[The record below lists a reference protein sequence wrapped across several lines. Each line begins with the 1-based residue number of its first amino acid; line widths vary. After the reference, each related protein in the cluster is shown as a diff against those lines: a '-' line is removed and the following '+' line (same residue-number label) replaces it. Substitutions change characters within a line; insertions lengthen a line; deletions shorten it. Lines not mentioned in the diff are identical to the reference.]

1 MRLIDADALYRKTAE
16 WEEEAMQ
23 IVNKA
28 SETEADGFNWI
39 RWSTILGERSAFK
52 HDIADA
58 PAVDAEPVRHGRW
71 IYKPAWSNADW
82 GVYLCSECN
91 KPYWWNT
98 DHYCPNCG
106 AKMDGGGEEDETD

>member
-1 MRLIDADALYRKTAE
+1 MADRLISADALQEWIWNYLSVFKRYDWRDILQIIRK
-16 WEEEAMQ
+16 Q
-23 IVNKA
+23 PV
-28 SETEADGFNWI
+28 
-39 RWSTILGERSAFK
+39 
-52 HDIADA
+52 
-58 PAVDAEPVRHGRW
+58 VDAEPVRHGRW

-106 AKMDGGGEEDETD
+106 AKMQEDKENEDG

>member
-1 MRLIDADALYRKTAE
+1 MGKLIDAYELMRS
-16 WEEEAMQ
+16 M
-23 IVNKA
+23 
-28 SETEADGFNWI
+28 GF
-39 RWSTILGERSAFK
+39 
-52 HDIADA
+52 HDDCAYCDCDKLECEYDRIYTKSDICDFVESHIFNA

-106 AKMDGGGEEDETD
+106 AKMDKEEKDGQVD